1 MKQHV
6 PPLISVKLLE
16 LSGGLAVSDSVL
28 SLLWLG
34 FSPWLGNFCMP
45 QAWPKIKKCKI
56 LYSVYSS
63 SQISFKDPEFPQGSV
78 S

>member
-1 MKQHV
+1 M

-45 QAWPKIKKCKI
+45 QAKPKREGKEERKKTHELGFTKVKNIC
-56 LYSVYSS
+56 SS
-63 SQISFKDPEFPQGSV
+63 LRAPS
-78 S
+78 